1 MGRRDRRRP
10 RLILYGRAGA
20 SPGASFALFRVHPGM
35 STPLQDQPAP
45 VNERRTADVAVDP
58 AREPLLRLDAIHKRF
73 GANVVLADV
82 NLHMHA
88 GEVLA
93 IIGPS
98 GSGKSTLLRCINQL
112 EPPTAGRVTLAG
124 VTIEAGRQPSGR
136 ELIAL
141 RRAVGMV
148 FQSFNLFPHLT
159 VLDNIC
165 LAQQRA
171 MGRSRQ
177 EAEAVAMQLL
187 KRVGLADKALQFPAR
202 CSGGQQQ
209 RIAIARALAL
219 EPQLMLFDEP
229 TSALDPELGLEVL
242 AVMRELAEGGMTMI
256 VVTHEMHFAQS
267 VSNRVLIMADGK
279 IVEEGP
285 SADVMRNPK
294 SERARRFL
302 NAVKDR

>member
-1 MGRRDRRRP
+1 MPPDQPPLPVVDDKIGDISMGRAARR
-10 RLILYGRAGA
+10 GA
-20 SPGASFALFRVHPGM
+20 
-35 STPLQDQPAP
+35 
-45 VNERRTADVAVDP
+45 
-58 AREPLLRLDAIHKRF
+58 PLLQLDAVHKRF
-73 GANVVLADV
+73 GTHDVLLDID
-82 NLHMHA
+82 LTLHA
-88 GEVLA
+88 GEVMA

-112 EPPTAGRVTLAG
+112 EPPTSGRVTLAG
-124 VTIEAGRQPSGR
+124 VTIEAGRQPAR
-136 ELIAL
+136 KDLLQL

-159 VLDNIC
+159 VLRNIC
-165 LAQQRA
+165 LAQERT

-177 EAEAVAMQLL
+177 EAETVAMKLL
-187 KRVGLADKALQFPAR
+187 RRVGLEDKAQQYPAR

-256 VVTHEMHFAQS
+256 VVTHEMHFAES
-267 VSNRVLIMADGK
+267 VSNRVVVMADGR
-279 IVEEGP
+279 IIEEGP
-285 SADVMRNPK
+285 SETVMRNPQNA
-294 SERARRFL
+294 RAQRFL

>member
-1 MGRRDRRRP
+1 MSATLSAAEATLAARP
-10 RLILYGRAGA
+10 
-20 SPGASFALFRVHPGM
+20 
-35 STPLQDQPAP
+35 
-45 VNERRTADVAVDP
+45 
-58 AREPLLRLDAIHKRF
+58 PLLQVEALHKRY
-73 GANVVLADV
+73 GPYHALDDI
-82 NLHMHA
+82 NLQMKA
-88 GEVLA
+88 SEVLA

-112 EPPTAGRVTLAG
+112 EPPTEGRVTIAG
-124 VTIEAGRQPSGR
+124 VTIEAPRQPPR
-136 ELIAL
+136 KDLVQL

-159 VLDNIC
+159 VLRNVS
-165 LAQQRA
+165 LAQERA
-171 MGRSRQ
+171 MARSRQ
-177 EAEAVAMQLL
+177 EAEAVSMKLL
-187 KRVGLADKALQFPAR
+187 ARVGLADKAQQYPSR

-219 EPQLMLFDEP
+219 EPQLILFDEP

-256 VVTHEMHFAQS
+256 VVTHEMRFAES
-267 VSNRVLIMADGK
+267 VSDRVLVMADGR

-285 SADVMRNPK
+285 SAAVMRDPQ
-294 SERARRFL
+294 SARARRFL

>member
-1 MGRRDRRRP
+1 VQADISDIIPYERAAVVTGTEIARP
-10 RLILYGRAGA
+10 
-20 SPGASFALFRVHPGM
+20 
-35 STPLQDQPAP
+35 PAAY
-45 VNERRTADVAVDP
+45 TGKH
-58 AREPLLRLDAIHKRF
+58 LLRCDAIHKSF
-73 GANVVLADV
+73 GPHIVLTDV
-82 NLHMHA
+82 NLTMHA
-88 GEVLA
+88 SEVVA

-98 GSGKSTLLRCINQL
+98 GSGKSTFLRCINQL

-124 VTIEAGRQPSGR
+124 VTIEAGVPPPRKDLVQ
-136 ELIAL
+136 L

-159 VLDNIC
+159 VLRNIC
-165 LAQQRA
+165 LAQERT

-177 EAEAVAMQLL
+177 EAEEVAMKLL
-187 KRVGLADKALQFPAR
+187 ARVGLADKAQQYPAR

-219 EPQLMLFDEP
+219 EPQVILFDEP

-256 VVTHEMHFAQS
+256 VVTHEMHFAES
-267 VSNRVLIMADGK
+267 VSNRVIIMADGK
-279 IVEEGP
+279 IIEQGP
-285 SADVMRNPK
+285 SAEVMRNPQ
-294 SERARRFL
+294 SERAKRFL

>member
-1 MGRRDRRRP
+1 MRVGP
-10 RLILYGRAGA
+10 AGSDVA
-20 SPGASFALFRVHPGM
+20 
-35 STPLQDQPAP
+35 AP
-45 VNERRTADVAVDP
+45 VPDG
-58 AREPLLRLDAIHKRF
+58 EPLLRLDAVRKRY
-73 GANVVLADV
+73 GAHEVLAGVD
-82 NLHMHA
+82 LRMQA

-93 IIGPS
+93 VIGPS

-124 VTIEAGRQPSGR
+124 VTIEAGQQPSR
-136 ELIAL
+136 QELIRL

-159 VLDNIC
+159 VLRNIC
-165 LAQQRA
+165 LAQERA
-171 MGRSRQ
+171 MGRSRA
-177 EAEAVAMQLL
+177 EAEDIAMQLL
-187 KRVGLADKALQFPAR
+187 KRVGLADKAHQYPAR

-219 EPQLMLFDEP
+219 GPQLMLFDEP

-242 AVMRELAEGGMTMI
+242 AVMRELAEGGMTMV
-256 VVTHEMHFAQS
+256 VVTHEMHFAES
-267 VSNRVLIMADGK
+267 VSNRVLIMADGR

-285 SADVMRNPK
+285 SASVMRDPQ

-302 NAVKDR
+302 NAVKNR

>member
-1 MGRRDRRRP
+1 MP
-10 RLILYGRAGA
+10 
-20 SPGASFALFRVHPGM
+20 P
-35 STPLQDQPAP
+35 DQPPLP
-45 VNERRTADVAVDP
+45 VVDDKIGDIAMGPAARRGA
-58 AREPLLRLDAIHKRF
+58 PLLQLDAVHKRF
-73 GANVVLADV
+73 GTHDVLLDID
-82 NLHMHA
+82 LTLHA
-88 GEVLA
+88 GEVMA

-112 EPPTAGRVTLAG
+112 EPPTSGRVTLAG
-124 VTIEAGRQPSGR
+124 VTIEAGRQPAR
-136 ELIAL
+136 KDLLQL

-159 VLDNIC
+159 VLRNIC
-165 LAQQRA
+165 LAQERT

-177 EAEAVAMQLL
+177 EAETVAMKLL
-187 KRVGLADKALQFPAR
+187 RRVGLEDKAQQYPAR

-256 VVTHEMHFAQS
+256 VVTHEMHFAES
-267 VSNRVLIMADGK
+267 VSNRVVVMADGR
-279 IVEEGP
+279 IIEEGP
-285 SADVMRNPK
+285 SETVMRNPQNA
-294 SERARRFL
+294 RAQRFL